1 MMEDGREISSVR
13 SMALLML
20 HLRRYAPR
28 RLPVVLAAG
37 FFSALMEGVGLF
49 LIIVVATRLLIPGQ
63 IAPVLPEF
71 LEFVHVT
78 ADNIYLI
85 AGLVAFAILLR
96 IWGSIWAEI
105 QLKTLATGFIK
116 AFRVRLFGAIE
127 RCDWSYLKSL
137 DTASHISALSL
148 DAYRVGDI
156 VAYALRAIVRSM
168 FLAVQLVLAFVVAP
182 KLAAMMV
189 LVLLVWLPFGPRLIR
204 EAASVGQKIPGI
216 YENIVLTIRDFVTG
230 VPTTR
235 MAGTEEEQRSAFTD
249 AIGAQHDVVLRFAR
263 LESVSRGLFQSA
275 TAVTLVLA
283 LIAGA
288 VLLPESGVMVLFF
301 MALVVRIF
309 PLAVALFSEAQH
321 AFLELGTF
329 KRLMRMAED
338 LEAHSEGSA
347 QSSLGRAL
355 RPENSIALNNVSYRP
370 AGGSRQILKDLS
382 LTIPT
387 RCVTVLIGPSGAGKS
402 TVGEILTGLL
412 RSSSGNM
419 LIDGIELSDQDRGHW
434 RRQVGYIQQTTPLRN
449 GTILENL
456 IWTAPDKGAADI
468 ERALK
473 SAGAWEFVNAF
484 EDGLDTAVG
493 EHGKKL
499 SGGERQRIAL
509 ARELLRDPNVI
520 ILDEGT
526 SSLDRRNLDHIYRAL
541 TELKST
547 RTIVLITHDSSAL
560 EIADHV
566 CIMESGRLSMEGSP
580 WALDKQ
586 GYNWRGIVTPSAA

>member
-1 MMEDGREISSVR
+1 MEDDRKISSFR
-13 SMALLML
+13 DMTLLL
-20 HLRRYAPR
+20 LNLRRHAPR
-28 RLPVVLAAG
+28 RLPVVLGAG

-49 LIIVVATRLLIPGQ
+49 LIIVVATHLLVPDQ
-63 IAPVLPEF
+63 ITPVLPEF
-71 LEFVHVT
+71 FEFVQVT
-78 ADNIYLI
+78 TDNIYLI

-105 QLKTLATGFIK
+105 QLRTLAAGFVM
-116 AFRVRLFGAIE
+116 ALRVRLFGAIE
-127 RCDWSYLKSL
+127 RCDWRYLKSL
-137 DTASHISALSL
+137 DTASHMSALGL
-148 DAYRVGDI
+148 DSNRVGNI
-156 VAYALRAIVRSM
+156 VVHALRATVRSM

-182 KLAAMMV
+182 KLAVMMV
-189 LVLLVWLPFGPRLIR
+189 LALLVMLPFGPRLIR
-204 EAASVGQKIPGI
+204 KAAKVGHKIPGI
-216 YENIVLTIRDFVTG
+216 YENIVLTIRDFLSG
-230 VPTTR
+230 LPTTR
-235 MAGTEEEQRSAFTD
+235 MAGTEEEQRSSFTD
-249 AIGAQHDVVLRFAR
+249 AIGAQHGVVLRFAR
-263 LESVSRGLFQSA
+263 LELVSRGLFQSA
-275 TAVTLVLA
+275 TAVTLVAA
-283 LIAGA
+283 LIVGA
-288 VLLPESGVMVLFF
+288 VLLPEAGVMVLFF

-309 PLAVALFSEAQH
+309 PLAVALFSEVQY

-329 KRLMRMAED
+329 KKLIRMAED
-338 LEAHSEGSA
+338 LEAHSEGLA
-347 QSSLGRAL
+347 RTAAGRAL
-355 RPENSIALNNVSYRP
+355 RPENSIALSDVSYRP
-370 AGGSRQILKDLS
+370 AGVSRQILKDLS

-412 RSSSGNM
+412 KLSSGKM
-419 LIDGIELSDQDRGHW
+419 LIDGIELSDQDRVHW
-434 RRQVGYIQQTTPLRN
+434 RRQVGYIQQTSPLRN

-468 ERALK
+468 KRALK

-526 SSLDRRNLDHIYRAL
+526 SSLDRQNLDRIYRAL
-541 TELKST
+541 TELTST

-566 CIMESGRLSMEGSP
+566 CIMESGRLKMEGSP